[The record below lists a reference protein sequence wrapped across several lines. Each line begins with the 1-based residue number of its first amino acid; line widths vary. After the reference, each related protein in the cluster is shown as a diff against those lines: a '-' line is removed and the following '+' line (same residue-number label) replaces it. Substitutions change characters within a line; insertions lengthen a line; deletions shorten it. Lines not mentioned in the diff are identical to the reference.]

1 MSERIWLVTGGA
13 GFIGSNI
20 AEELVRQG
28 KRVRVLDNMSTG
40 KRGHMASF
48 FRKIEFV
55 EGDVRDLSACRSA
68 MKDVDY
74 VLHQAAIRSVPK
86 SVDRPTESH
95 EANATGTLNMLI
107 AAREAKV
114 KRFVYASTSSAYGDD
129 TKFPQK
135 EIYKPAPLSP
145 YGASKLCGE
154 HYCILYSK
162 TMGLETVSMRYFNVF
177 GPRQDPESLYSAV
190 IPKFME
196 QAFNN
201 LPLEVHWD
209 GKQSRDFTHV
219 RNVVHANLLAAK
231 AKDAAGEMCNVA
243 NGKSYSLLDIIKVI
257 EKIVGRKLERRH
269 TPKRQGDVRKTWADI
284 SKARRVLGYKPVMGF
299 EEGLRD
305 TWEYFEKFYFKKGEG
320 AAQSRP
326 VAAV

>member
-1 MSERIWLVTGGA
+1 MTGGA

-40 KRGHMASF
+40 KRQHMAGF
-48 FRKIEFV
+48 FDEIEFV
-55 EGDVRDLSACRSA
+55 QGDIRDLGVCRRA

-74 VLHQAAIRSVPK
+74 AIHQAAIRSVPK
-86 SVDRPTESH
+86 SVDKPTESH
-95 EANATGTLNMLI
+95 EANATGTLHMLI
-107 AAREAKV
+107 AAREARV
-114 KRFVYASTSSAYGDD
+114 KRFVYASTSSAYGDE

-135 EIYKPAPLSP
+135 ELYKPAPLSP

-196 QAFNN
+196 QAYQG

-219 RNVVHANLLAAK
+219 KNVVAANLLAAK
-231 AKDAAGEMCNVA
+231 STKAVGKMVNIA
-243 NGKSYSLLDIIKVI
+243 NGRSYSLLDIIRVL
-257 EKIVGRKLERRH
+257 EQIVGHKLERRH
-269 TPKRQGDVRKTWADI
+269 HPKRQGDVRKTWADI
-284 SKARRVLGYKPVMGF
+284 TQARKLLGYKPVMGF
-299 EEGLRD
+299 EPGLRD
-305 TWEYFEKFYFKKGEG
+305 TWNYFVEHYFKKQD
-320 AAQSRP
+320 ARQP
-326 VAAV
+326 AAV